1 MIWYMYVSYILSKGA
16 QDFVHSYY
24 RSIYFILSM
33 DQTMQMYDN
42 FVGFPLL

>member
-1 MIWYMYVSYILSKGA
+1 MYHTSFQKVPKILST
-16 QDFVHSYY
+16 VTTVP
-24 RSIYFILSM
+24 IYFVLSM